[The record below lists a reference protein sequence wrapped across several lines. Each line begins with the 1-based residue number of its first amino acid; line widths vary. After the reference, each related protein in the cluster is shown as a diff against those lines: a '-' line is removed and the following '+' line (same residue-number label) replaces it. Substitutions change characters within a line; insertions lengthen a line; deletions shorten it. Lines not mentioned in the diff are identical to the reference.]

1 MSYKLMPRLG
11 SALASTILSVFG
23 AVSLVGVDKAQAAV
37 LTFSFHEKTY
47 GYNGY
52 FKVNDSSLTGI
63 GVEEVTVS
71 QGSFDGF
78 PLAPFLNINNSPDGY
93 YWTQRARAVFYQGVF
108 RGLEAAGAEEG
119 WRIKSYPSELPA
131 EFANA
136 GYGQYRGSWYASWYA
151 TARASWQ
158 ITTRGPDHPSMWT
171 SRISGYGEHR
181 EETEWVHQEF
191 YYVRTP
197 KKVEGYRQELNSAE
211 VYYTLVNTEPEP
223 VPEPLT
229 AGGTALAL
237 AGLSWLK
244 HKKKMAA

>member
-1 MSYKLMPRLG
+1 MSYKQMPRLG
-11 SALASTILSVFG
+11 SAIASTILSLFG
-23 AVSLVGVDKAQAAV
+23 AVSWVGVDKAQAV
-37 LTFSFHEKTY
+37 QLTFIFQEKTY
-47 GYNGY
+47 GYKGF

-71 QGSFDGF
+71 EGIFYGF
-78 PLAPFLNINNSPDGY
+78 PLAPFLLTRNYGYNNL
-93 YWTQRARAVFYQGVF
+93 TQSAKAVFYEGVF
-108 RGLEAAGAEEG
+108 RGLEAADADEG
-119 WRIKSYPSELPA
+119 WRPKSYPSELPA
-131 EFANA
+131 EFA
-136 GYGQYRGSWYASWYA
+136 GYGQYGGSWYARWEA
-151 TARASWQ
+151 TASASWK

-171 SRISGYGEHR
+171 SRISGYLEHR
-181 EETEWVHQEF
+181 EETEWVNQD

-197 KKVEGYRQELNSAE
+197 KKVDEYRQELNSAE
-211 VYYTLVNTEPEP
+211 VYYTLVKTEPEP